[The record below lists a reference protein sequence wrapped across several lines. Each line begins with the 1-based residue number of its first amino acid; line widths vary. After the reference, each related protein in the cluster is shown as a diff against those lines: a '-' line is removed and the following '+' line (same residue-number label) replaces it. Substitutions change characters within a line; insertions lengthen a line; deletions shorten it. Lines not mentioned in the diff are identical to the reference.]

1 MPLNPRLQFESPDWT
16 LLTAPRI
23 EGQYFERKVTTD
35 REKLAEAI
43 SAFANSNPEGGLIV
57 NGIADDGTIKGLDY
71 LGEARIQELLK
82 CVELTTHRVESKIV
96 PVRNQSG
103 QEVQLLFI
111 YVPFSERRVVET
123 HKGKAF
129 KRVGY
134 STIELRD
141 EEKRELEYTKGQI
154 QFEDEPAC
162 PLIWEEL
169 DSEVLRELLPAVRE
183 KNHLEPDTEDLQILL
198 NRHLAILREG
208 IPWLTNAGLL
218 LLYRDSRRL
227 IPGAYVRFL
236 RYTGL
241 EERFGGEQNLV
252 KDEFFS
258 GPIPRVF
265 HRLRDFVK
273 AQLREF
279 SFRGSDG
286 LFVTEPEYPEEVWEE
301 AIINAL
307 AHRSYSFR
315 NVGIHIR
322 MFDDRFEVVSPGDY
336 PLGVNPE
343 YFISNPISSP
353 RNPHLMNAMLYL
365 GLVKMIHEGTRRMAL
380 AMSRAGLPTPEF
392 SPPGRPNVAVV
403 LRNDID
409 RQSATRGLART
420 TGFANLF
427 ALRLT
432 APPPVGPVPEEGLEP
447 PDVREIKA
455 ALVGSLTQNGL
466 SVDSFL
472 QRRFVDFRREH
483 IIPILRERKSKL
495 VSLYPGAEFR
505 VFQFGLNSFLCLD
518 PVVEVRNRAT
528 VDRLAKLIPG
538 LAKRRLENGFVRTA
552 DEWKPCKI
560 LAVQADGVLIEL
572 WGERGHQEIF
582 PPEKVLPNIP
592 SYWMAEALQSEG
604 VRFDLFK
611 EVKRLSLSDKQG
623 EARHRADQTRR
634 LAVELKN
641 RVFPLQI
648 RNYEI
653 TLSQDPEPLE
663 QPSFELHDDLVDPNP
678 VFNKEG
684 HSRRTVLEG
693 LTELGSYAK
702 PGEEIPLAVLCTQDV
717 ARRMEDSIE
726 AIRRGSMRYRGLER
740 TFRVSLGQPQFI
752 LADRCEQYAT
762 RLQEFEA
769 RSRGKARPFFLVY
782 APERAYSR
790 ADYEAPYYRVKHF
803 LLEHGY
809 PSQMMDE
816 DTIADP
822 KMKELNLALDI
833 FAKSGYVPWVLAEG
847 LPGADLFIG
856 LSFSSIRTAQRIHRV
871 VGYVNVFDRYGRW
884 QYYRSGTTPIDFER
898 RTEQF
903 RELVRQVTSEY
914 QAHGNLQRLHIHHGT
929 KLRREDR
936 QEIAAGVLDVAP
948 EAEVSFVRINDHTL
962 LRLYD
967 ARSDGDG
974 SLKRGAYVI
983 SSGNQF
989 YISTTGYNEI
999 GQKALG
1005 TPQALEVTVHRV
1017 NSRGHLDLRSY
1028 AQHVLS
1034 LTKLNWGSSRTFCRD
1049 PITLKFASDIAYLMN
1064 VFLAAFGGFR
1074 LHPDLER
1081 TAWFL

>member
-1 MPLNPRLQFESPDWT
+1 MPVNPRLQFESPDWT

-43 SAFANSNPEGGLIV
+43 SAFANSNAEGGLIV
-57 NGIADDGTIKGLDY
+57 NGIANDGTVRGLDQF
-71 LGEARIQELLK
+71 GEAKIQELLK
-82 CVELTTHRVESKIV
+82 CVDLTTHTVETKIV
-96 PVRNQSG
+96 VVRTSSG
-103 QEVQLLFI
+103 QEAQLQFI

-123 HKGKAF
+123 YKRKAY
-129 KRVGY
+129 RRAGD

-154 QFEDEPAC
+154 EFEDDPSC

-169 DSEVLRELLPAVRE
+169 DSDVLGELLPAVRE
-183 KNHLEPDTEDLQILL
+183 KNHLDPDTEELQILL
-198 NRHLAILREG
+198 NRHLVILREG
-208 IPWLTNAGLL
+208 RPWLTNAGLL
-218 LLYRDSRRL
+218 LLHRDPRRM

-236 RYTGL
+236 RYSGR

-258 GPIPRVF
+258 GPIPRVIL
-265 HRLRDFVK
+265 RLRDFVK

-279 SFRGSDG
+279 GFRGSDG
-286 LFVTEPEYPEEVWEE
+286 LFVTELEYPEEVWDE

-307 AHRSYSFR
+307 VHRSYSFR
-315 NVGIHIR
+315 NVGITVR

-336 PLGVNPE
+336 PLGVSPDH
-343 YFISNPISSP
+343 FISNP
-353 RNPHLMNAMLYL
+353 RNAHLIDGMRYL
-365 GLVKMIHEGTRRMAL
+365 RLVKMMSEGTRRMAL
-380 AMSRAGLPTPEF
+380 AMSRAGLPSPEF
-392 SPPGRPNVAVV
+392 SPPGRPNVTVV

-409 RQSATRGLART
+409 RRSAARGLART
-420 TGFANLF
+420 TAFANLF
-427 ALRLT
+427 ALRLS
-432 APPPVGPVPEEGLEP
+432 APPQVGPVPEEGLEP

-455 ALVGSLTQNGL
+455 ALVTSLTQNGFN
-466 SVDSFL
+466 VDSFA

-483 IIPILRERKSKL
+483 IIPVLRESKSKL
-495 VSLYPGAEFR
+495 ISLYPGADFR
-505 VFQFGLNSFLCLD
+505 VFQFGSNYFLCLD
-518 PVVEVRNRAT
+518 PSVEVRNRTT
-528 VDRLAKLIPG
+528 VDRLSRLIPR
-538 LAKRRLENGFVRTA
+538 LAKRRLENGFVRT
-552 DEWKPCKI
+552 DGEWRPCRI
-560 LAVQADGVLIEL
+560 LAVQDDGVMIEL
-572 WGERGHQEIF
+572 WGERGEGRTY
-582 PPEKVLPNIP
+582 PPERVLPNVPP
-592 SYWMAEALQSEG
+592 SWMAEALQSEG
-604 VRFDLFK
+604 IRFDLFK
-611 EVKRLSLSDKQG
+611 EIKRLSLSDKLG

-634 LAVELKN
+634 LAADLNKG
-641 RVFPLQI
+641 VFPLQV
-648 RNYEI
+648 RNYEVS
-653 TLSQDPEPLE
+653 LLHEPELLE
-663 QPSFELHDDLVDPNP
+663 QPGFELRDDLVDPKP
-678 VFNKEG
+678 VFDKEG
-684 HSRRTVLEG
+684 HSRPTVLEG

-702 PGEEIPLAVLCTQDV
+702 PGEEIPLAILCTPEV
-717 ARRMEDSIE
+717 ARRIEDTIE
-726 AIRRGSMRYRGLER
+726 AIRRGSMKYRGLEK

-752 LADRCEQYAT
+752 LADGCERYTA

-769 RSRGKARPFFLVY
+769 RSQGKPRPFFLVY
-782 APERAYSR
+782 TPERAYSR
-790 ADYEAPYYRVKHF
+790 ADYEAPYYRAKHF

-809 PSQMMDE
+809 PSQMVDE

-856 LSFSSIRTAQRIHRV
+856 LSYSSIRTAQQIHRV

-884 QYYRSGTTPIDFER
+884 QYYRSGTTPIDYER

-903 RELVRQVTSEY
+903 RALVQQVTLEY
-914 QAHGNLQRLHIHHGT
+914 QAHGNLQRLHIHHSR

-948 EAEVSFVRINDHTL
+948 EAEVSFVRINDQTL

-967 ARSDGDG
+967 SRADGDG
-974 SLKRGAYVI
+974 SLRRGAYVVT
-983 SSGNQF
+983 SPNQF
-989 YISTTGYNEI
+989 YISTTGFNEL
-999 GQKALG
+999 GQRALG
-1005 TPQALEVTVHRV
+1005 TPQALEATVHKL
-1017 NSRGHLDLRSY
+1017 NSRGQLDLRNY
-1028 AQHVLS
+1028 AQHILS
-1034 LTKLNWGSSRTFCRD
+1034 LTKLNWASSRTFCRN

-1064 VFLAAFGGFR
+1064 VFLTAFGRFR